1 MIPNANH
8 RAPSCQSSAGRARW
22 RLAVLALA
30 TLGFATVATPRTY
43 AQQSLD
49 ETELSKRARNPLPDI
64 IIVPI
69 QNNANL
75 DYGPAQGM
83 QDGINIQP
91 LISFRLFP
99 GVNLITRT
107 VIPFIVNPD
116 LGRIPATSGLGDVQF
131 TPYLSPD
138 NGSHWTF
145 GLGPVLQ
152 IPTHTNPMLG
162 NNNLGLGPAFAVF
175 HASKT
180 EPWALGLLANTAWS
194 LGTDPQ
200 APRYATGSF
209 QPLLSYHISEG
220 IYLTSSPMIKADWT
234 ARPDH
239 QVLLPVGGGIG
250 KLFHLGNVT
259 LNAEVSA
266 YYNVMKRDL
275 DADWQLRVQVQI
287 VFPR

>member
-1 MIPNANH
+1 MIPNEL
-8 RAPSCQSSAGRARW
+8 RQAPSCRSGGGTMRRW
-22 RLAVLALA
+22 LGLLALA
-30 TLGFATVATPRTY
+30 ALASGTVASARAQ
-43 AQQSLD
+43 AQQGSD

-64 IIVPI
+64 VIVPI
-69 QNNANL
+69 QNNTNR

-83 QDGINIQP
+83 QDGINVQP

-99 GVNLITRT
+99 GANLITRT
-107 VIPFIVNPD
+107 VIPFIVNPE

-152 IPTHTNPMLG
+152 IPTHTDPMLG
-162 NNNLGLGPAFAVF
+162 NNNFGLGPAFAVF

-180 EPWALGLLANTAWS
+180 EPWVLGLLANTAWS
-194 LGTDPQ
+194 LGTDPH
-200 APRYATGSF
+200 APRYAAGSF

-239 QVLLPVGGGIG
+239 QVLLPLGGGIG
-250 KLFHLGNVT
+250 KLFHLGNVA

-275 DADWQLRVQVQI
+275 DADWQLRVQFQVL
-287 VFPR
+287 FPR